1 VATQLFAPNVD
12 LDRPLAE
19 RREELA
25 RLADRHG
32 ELTRDGEIEA
42 SDALRGSW
50 RLRGE
55 RGHVDLA
62 ITLAPTVP
70 PLVQT
75 LSVESVLPPRD
86 RLGELAETAVQL
98 ASEAD
103 PGALTA
109 LLAPTADAVAALR
122 GLRVAAALYGPF
134 GTPEP
139 VAGDGAKA
147 STLRLPSPRGNVD
160 LELELDPATG
170 RLAKLVLRPS
180 A

>member
-1 VATQLFAPNVD
+1 LTPD
-12 LDRPLAE
+12 G
-19 RREELA
+19 ELA
-25 RLADRHG
+25 
-32 ELTRDGEIEA
+32 A

-50 RLRGE
+50 RLRGD

-62 ITLAPTVP
+62 ITMAPTVP
-70 PLVQT
+70 PLVET
-75 LSVESVLPPRD
+75 LAVESVLPATG
-86 RLGELAETAVQL
+86 RLGELAETAAQL
-98 ASEAD
+98 ASD
-103 PGALTA
+103 PDPVALAA

-139 VAGDGAKA
+139 VAGDGTKA
-147 STLRLPSPRGNVD
+147 ATLRLPSPRGGVD
-160 LELELDPATG
+160 LELELDPASD